1 MADLKNTPIDP
12 EGMSL
17 EEIGDESSVESLGQ
31 ILRARF
37 EDFRRSR
44 VDVEDDWVEDLRAF
58 MGQYDSE
65 TLSKI
70 NGKGDRSTVYVGLT
84 RTKVLAAFSRITDL
98 LFQPGQSFFSIEPT
112 PIVKQPM
119 LKRELTEQAALE
131 TMMAANTIDPMRY
144 DDIIQERMSELDE
157 EVKEEAGKRV
167 EGMKDVIHDQAL
179 ENNLESKMK
188 DAIMEQVLFGT
199 GAMKAGTLKIDKN
212 HRWISNPEG
221 FSLVYEESPMPEMEA
236 VSIFDLYPD
245 PFATSIE
252 DMRSIFR
259 RHIIS
264 KTQLSDLRDFP
275 GFNEEMIEEC
285 IMMMPEGNHT
295 ESNHER
301 ERREIANINDS
312 TMETGKYEV
321 LEFWGSVNGYD
332 LEEAGVEFS
341 ESDDMAMEYQANI
354 WMLNDKVIKAQLNPL
369 PGGIIPYFIFPY
381 EKNPHQFWG
390 TGIPRMMRDSQATM
404 NAATRIYLDNIALS
418 SGPMVE
424 VNTDIMASG
433 EDPTE
438 LYPWR
443 VFLRE
448 GGDGNQPM
456 VRFYQPQSNSP
467 ALVNVIEL
475 FRRFADE
482 TTALPSYTHG
492 QTQSSL
498 NRTATGI
505 SILMSNANIV
515 LKSVIKNIDDYLT
528 KPMIR
533 ALYDWNMT
541 WNPDEDIKSDMRVV
555 AKGSTALVQ
564 KEVQSQRLLQFLS
577 LVSNPMDA
585 PMVDRGQ
592 LLKDIAKSMDIDPD
606 DVIRTQE
613 DIANEQALQQA
624 LAGMQQGGQGS
635 IVNGPEGMVS
645 ADARNGTAPPD
656 GEGPVGNNGG
666 LPL

>member
-1 MADLKNTPIDP
+1 MADLKDTPIDP
-12 EGMSL
+12 EGIAL
-17 EEIGDESSVESLGQ
+17 EDIGDESSVESLGQ

-44 VDVEDDWVEDLRAF
+44 VDVEEDWVEDLRAF

-98 LFQPGQSFFSIEPT
+98 LFQPGQSFFSIQQT

-119 LKRELTEQAALE
+119 LRRELTEQAAME

-144 DDIIQERMSELDE
+144 DDIIQERMGELDE

-167 EGMKDVIHDQAL
+167 ENMEEVILDQAL

-295 ESNHER
+295 ESNHEK
-301 ERREIANINDS
+301 ERRSIANINDS

-332 LEEAGVEFS
+332 LEEAGVEFT

-354 WMLNDKVIKAQLNPL
+354 WMLSDKVIKAQLNPL
-369 PGGIIPYFIFPY
+369 PGAIIPYFIFPY

-606 DVIRTQE
+606 EVIRTQE

-635 IVNGPEGMVS
+635 IVNGPEGMVG
-645 ADARNGTAPPD
+645 ADSRNGTAPPD